1 MTRKDGY
8 SHDDHTDSGAG
19 SNEHGNNNKNN
30 IDNYSKNSIDDDELE
45 EGYDLT
51 LNECGC
57 CLGITKVTPVHIRN
71 PPGLSAIQYRV
82 GTHSQFKSSMLAN
95 LHRISNSKEN
105 ALGHLTTRS
114 DNDLTIALLDSWA
127 VVADVLSFY
136 QERIANEGFL
146 RTAND
151 HKSIVELAHSIG
163 YELRP
168 GVAAGTY
175 LAFTIDPSTTTNE
188 KTTIPVGT
196 KVQSIPTN
204 GGRMPQMF
212 ETIEEI
218 PAHAEWNELRPRLYE
233 PQSITPDTTSFY
245 FQGTNTSLKKGD
257 PILIV
262 KGRGKD
268 NAEAEFAAIVYS
280 VEEEHKLNIT
290 IVEAFSTEGKNK
302 PITRFNEFGDY
313 TSYPITSRKEKEKG
327 KRGLIPKI
335 DLDKI
340 TLEELHSLTSYKWS
354 LADLNAFASKN
365 NFELKEF
372 FHIINELASNLVSFG
387 REETRIFAFRIKG
400 GIFGNNAPRYD
411 SMPAFNRR
419 PGGEPTL
426 SYRRDRADDEGL
438 GNPRRHEE
446 DVSYAPIMGKYSSLD
461 GWIFLDN
468 VYQDI
473 LPSSTEEDRWILLKG
488 PLNYRDWNNNQDEF
502 FFDQISEVRHETR
515 SRYLI
520 TSKSTGIAMS
530 ILRYSPPFS
539 NKFTVRTT
547 TFFAKCEPLL
557 LADKP
562 IDRPIGKEKSITLD
576 HAVENSLRIGQ
587 RISITG
593 EIIESQDQAKNIYGS
608 EIATIADIEL
618 DGIYTKIILCDKI
631 SNLYRRSTVTIN
643 ANIAE
648 ATHGETKEETLG
660 GGDPLQ
666 KQQQF
671 FLREK
676 PLTYVSAPTPRGTKS
691 TLKIRIDGILWREVP
706 YLYGHSADDKIYT
719 LRASDSG
726 NSKIVFGDGTYGAR
740 PPSGKEN
747 ITAKYRAGIGLDGLV
762 GPEKINLL
770 AARPLGVK
778 SVKNPIESSGANDPE
793 TMSDARKNA
802 TLNVL
807 TLDRIVSVSDVENFA
822 SAFGGIG
829 KAQAVPSFHGSKR
842 IVRLTIA
849 SVRGDI
855 IDEETKLHENLSRA
869 IENYS
874 DPSLSVVIESFD
886 KLLFDISAKIA
897 ISDEYLKEI
906 ILSKITETLLVKFS
920 FQTRQFRQPVTLSE
934 VIATIQNVKGVIAVA
949 VEKLYVHGS
958 EQKSNDLIPE
968 ISDINNV
975 KTRATVGSSLGGGED
990 PESNWLLVI
999 NPGGIILEEMNL

>member
-1 MTRKDGY
+1 MTSKDGY

-19 SNEHGNNNKNN
+19 SSNKDGNNNDNKNN
-30 IDNYSKNSIDDDELE
+30 TDNYYTKNSIDNDDLE

-57 CLGITKVTPVHIRN
+57 CLGITKVTPVHVMN

-82 GTHSQFKSSMLAN
+82 GTHSQFKTSMLAN
-95 LHRISNSKEN
+95 LYRISNSKEY
-105 ALGHLTTRS
+105 ALRHLTTRS
-114 DNDLTIALLDSWA
+114 DNDLTLALIDSWA

-151 HKSIVELAHSIG
+151 HKSIVELARSIG

-168 GVAAGTY
+168 GVAASTY
-175 LAFTIDPSTTTNE
+175 LAFTIDPSTTSNE
-188 KTTIPVGT
+188 KTTIPMGT

-204 GGRMPQMF
+204 GGKMPQMF
-212 ETIEEI
+212 ETVEEI
-218 PAHAEWNELRPRLYE
+218 PAYAEWNELRPRVYE
-233 PQSITPDTTSFY
+233 PQSITPQTTSFY

-268 NAEAEFAAIVYS
+268 NAKAEFAAIVYS
-280 VEEEHKLNIT
+280 VKEEPKLNIT
-290 IVEAFSTEGKNK
+290 VVDAFANDGRNK
-302 PITRFNEFGDY
+302 PETKVSEFGDFA
-313 TSYPITSRKEKEKG
+313 T
-327 KRGLIPKI
+327 GLVTANVVSKTI

-340 TLEELHSLTSYKWS
+340 ILEELYSLTTYKWP
-354 LADLNAFASKN
+354 LADLNAFASRN
-365 NFELKEF
+365 NFTLKRL
-372 FHIINELASNLVSFG
+372 FHIINELVSNLLSFG
-387 REETRIFAFRIKG
+387 RDETRIFAFRIKG

-411 SMPAFNRR
+411 SLPDVKRR
-419 PGGEPTL
+419 RGGEPTL
-426 SYRRDRADDEGL
+426 SYRTDRAYDEGL
-438 GNPRRHEE
+438 PSPLDPALDGQE
-446 DVSYAPIMGKYSSLD
+446 DVSYAPIMWEDTKHSTPEY
-461 GWIFLDN
+461 WVFLDN

-473 LPSSTEEDRWILLKG
+473 LPSSAEEDQWILLKG
-488 PLNYRDWNNNQDEF
+488 PKNDLGLQKFEEVM
-502 FFDQISEVRHETR
+502 FFDQILDVRHETR

-520 TSKSTGIAMS
+520 TSKSTGLKMS
-530 ILRYSPPFS
+530 NLANFD

-557 LADKP
+557 LADRPIDKP
-562 IDRPIGKEKSITLD
+562 IGNEKSITLD
-576 HAVENSLRIGQ
+576 HAVVNSLRIGQ

-593 EIIESQDQAKNIYGS
+593 EMIESQDQTKKIYGS

-631 SNLYRRSTVTIN
+631 SNLYRRDTVTIN

-676 PLTYVSAPTPRGTKS
+676 PLTHVSAPTARGTKS
-691 TLKIRIDGILWREVP
+691 TLEIRIDGILWREVP
-706 YLYGHSADDKIYT
+706 YLYGHSSDDRIYT
-719 LRASDSG
+719 ITATDSG
-726 NSKIVFGDGTYGAR
+726 NSKIIFGDGIYGTR

-747 ITAKYRAGIGLDGLV
+747 IVSKYRVGIGLDGFA
-762 GPEKINLL
+762 GPEKINML
-770 AARPLGVK
+770 ASRPLGVK
-778 SVKNPIESSGANDPE
+778 SVKNPIESSGADDPE
-793 TMSDARKNA
+793 SIREARKNA

-807 TLDRIVSVSDVENFA
+807 TLDRIVSIRDVENFA

-829 KAQAVPSFHGSKR
+829 KAQAVPSYYGGRR

-849 SVRGDI
+849 SVRGDVI
-855 IDEETKLHENLSRA
+855 EETTKLYENLSKA
-869 IENYS
+869 IEKYS
-874 DPSLSVVIESFD
+874 DPSLNVVIGSFD

-897 ISDEYLKEI
+897 ISDEYQKEI
-906 ILSKITETLLVKFS
+906 ILSNITETLLDNFS
-920 FQTRQFRQPVTLSE
+920 FQMRRFRQPVTLSE
-934 VIATIQNVKGVIAVA
+934 VMATIQKVKGVIAVA
-949 VEKLYVHGS
+949 VQKLYVHGS
-958 EQKSNDLIPE
+958 EQKSNDVIPE
-968 ISDINNV
+968 TSDINNV
-975 KTRATVGSSLGGGED
+975 KTRTTVGGGLDGGED
-990 PESNWLLVI
+990 PERDWLLVI